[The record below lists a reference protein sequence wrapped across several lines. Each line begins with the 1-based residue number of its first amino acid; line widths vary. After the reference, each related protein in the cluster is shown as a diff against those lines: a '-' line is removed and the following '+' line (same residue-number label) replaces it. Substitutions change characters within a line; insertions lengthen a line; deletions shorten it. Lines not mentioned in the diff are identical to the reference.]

1 MGTNAYT
8 DVHHTA
14 YTLTTAGSWRRR
26 PGTRMGFRILLLHV
40 LSSGRTP
47 LTIPQRARER
57 GGCRLSRGGA
67 ALFHAAWAAWPF
79 SLAADNPG
87 SGPLLGS
94 QPFSSHGTVALLP
107 LLDHVLYPTITDAGF
122 VTEVYHVDGE
132 GAEASGTR
140 RGLYAD

>member
-47 LTIPQRARER
+47 LTIPQRARKR
-57 GGCRLSRGGA
+57 RQAGHPVRPKAVAIRVPRA
-67 ALFHAAWAAWPF
+67 A
-79 SLAADNPG
+79 
-87 SGPLLGS
+87 
-94 QPFSSHGTVALLP
+94 
-107 LLDHVLYPTITDAGF
+107 AG
-122 VTEVYHVDGE
+122 
-132 GAEASGTR
+132 R
-140 RGLYAD
+140 